1 MPILKRWLERKDG
14 NSAAM
19 ARTLNNAKVDRK
31 AREARPRFEQV
42 LTAENEAFLWRID
55 DYPWARSVWNFHP
68 EFEIHLI
75 RKSTG
80 TAFIGDYIGE
90 FSPGH
95 LTIVGGGLPH
105 NWVSHVRSGETVSAR
120 DLVVQFDPEKLKKA
134 SAYLPEIG
142 ALDKLFELALRG
154 LLFYGN
160 TARIGADALE
170 NLGNARGLDRLNQ
183 FLHLLERLATS
194 DTYKVFSSPGFFPDL
209 NSSALDIMQRCS
221 SYICDHMAYDLS
233 LPEVA
238 KVAGMTES
246 TFSRFFQRNSGRSFT
261 DYLTELRLGRA
272 CRLLA
277 ETHQSVSAIC
287 FEVGYSNLS
296 NFNRNFLKRRGM
308 TPSRYRDLALRKCQP
323 SHGPRP
329 KEAT

>member
-1 MPILKRWLERKDG
+1 MVK
-14 NSAAM
+14 
-19 ARTLNNAKVDRK
+19 TVNNAKVDRR
-31 AREARPRFEQV
+31 AGEAQPRFEQV
-42 LTAENEAFLWRID
+42 LTAENETFLWRID

-80 TAFIGDYIGE
+80 TVFIGDYIGE

-95 LTIVGGGLPH
+95 LTIVGSGLPH
-105 NWVSHVRSGETVSAR
+105 NWVSHIRTGEIVAAR

-134 SAYLPEIG
+134 STHLPEVA
-142 ALDKLFELALRG
+142 ALEKFFELALRG
-154 LLFYGN
+154 ILFSGD

-170 NLGNARGLDRLNQ
+170 AMGNARGLDRLNR
-183 FLHLLERLATS
+183 FLQLLELLATS
-194 DTYKVFSSPGFFPDL
+194 STCQVLSSPEFFPDL

-221 SYICDHMAYDLS
+221 SYIYDRMATDLS
-233 LPEVA
+233 LPDVA

-246 TFSRFFQRNSGRSFT
+246 TFSRFFQTNSGRSFT
-261 DYLTELRLGRA
+261 DYLTELRIGRA

-277 ETHQSVSAIC
+277 ETQQPVSGIC
-287 FEVGYSNLS
+287 YEVGYLNLS

-308 TPSRYRDLALRKCQP
+308 TPSQYRDLALRKCP
-323 SHGPRP
+323 PGHGPCP
-329 KEAT
+329 KGAR

>member
-1 MPILKRWLERKDG
+1 
-14 NSAAM
+14 M
-19 ARTLNNAKVDRK
+19 ARTVKVEPRTS
-31 AREARPRFEQV
+31 EARPRFEQV
-42 LTAENEAFLWRID
+42 LTAENETFLWRID

-80 TAFIGDYIGE
+80 TVFIGDYIGE

-105 NWVSHVRSGETVSAR
+105 NWVSHIRTGEIVSAR

-134 SAYLPEIG
+134 STYLPEIA
-142 ALDKLFELALRG
+142 ALEKFLELALRG
-154 LLFYGN
+154 ILFRGD

-170 NLGNARGLDRLNQ
+170 AMGHARGLDRLNQ
-183 FLHLLERLATS
+183 FLQLLELLATANS
-194 DTYKVFSSPGFFPDL
+194 YQVLSSPEFSPDL

-221 SYICDHMAYDLS
+221 SYICDHMTSDLS
-233 LPEVA
+233 LSDVA

-246 TFSRFFQRNSGRSFT
+246 TFSRFFQKNSGRSFT
-261 DYLTELRLGRA
+261 DYLTELRIGRA

-277 ETHQSVSAIC
+277 ETQQPVSGIC
-287 FEVGYSNLS
+287 YEVGYLNLS

-308 TPSRYRDLALRKCQP
+308 TPSQYRDLALRKCP
-323 SHGPRP
+323 PGHGQRP
-329 KEAT
+329 NGAT

>member
-1 MPILKRWLERKDG
+1 
-14 NSAAM
+14 M
-19 ARTLNNAKVDRK
+19 ARTVNKAKVEPRTS
-31 AREARPRFEQV
+31 EARPRFEQV
-42 LTAENEAFLWRID
+42 LTAENETFLWRID

-80 TAFIGDYIGE
+80 TVFIGDYIGE

-105 NWVSHVRSGETVSAR
+105 NWVSHIRAGEIVNAR

-134 SAYLPEIG
+134 STCLPEIA
-142 ALDKLFELALRG
+142 ALEKFFELALRG
-154 LLFYGN
+154 ILFRGD
-160 TARIGADALE
+160 TARAGADALE
-170 NLGNARGLDRLNQ
+170 AMGHARGIDRLIQ
-183 FLHLLERLATS
+183 FLQLLELLATS
-194 DTYKVFSSPGFFPDL
+194 NTYQVLSSPEFSPDL

-221 SYICDHMAYDLS
+221 SYICDHMATDLS
-233 LPEVA
+233 LPDVA

-246 TFSRFFQRNSGRSFT
+246 TFSRFFQKNAGRSFT
-261 DYLTELRLGRA
+261 DYLTELRIGRA

-277 ETHQSVSAIC
+277 ETQQPVSGIC
-287 FEVGYSNLS
+287 YEVGYLNLS

-308 TPSRYRDLALRKCQP
+308 TPSQYRDLALRKCPPGHGQP
-323 SHGPRP
+323 P
-329 KEAT
+329 KGAA

>member
-1 MPILKRWLERKDG
+1 
-14 NSAAM
+14 M
-19 ARTLNNAKVDRK
+19 ARNDNKVK
-31 AREARPRFEQV
+31 AERRERESRPRFEQV
-42 LTAENEAFLWRID
+42 LTAENETFLWRID

-68 EFEIHLI
+68 ECEIHLI

-80 TAFIGDYIGE
+80 TVFIGDYIGE

-105 NWVSHVRSGETVSAR
+105 NWVTHVRASGTVTGR

-134 SAYLPEIG
+134 SIHLPEMA
-142 ALDKLFELALRG
+142 ALDKFLELARRG
-154 LLFYGN
+154 ILFSGD

-170 NLGNARGLDRLNQ
+170 TMGDARGFDRLNQ
-183 FLHLLERLATS
+183 FLQLLQLLATS
-194 DTYKVFSSPGFFPDL
+194 DTYKVLSSADFLPDL

-221 SYICDHMAYDLS
+221 SYICDHMASDLS
-233 LPEVA
+233 LPDVA

-246 TFSRFFQRNSGRSFT
+246 TFSRFFQKNAGRSFS

-277 ETHQSVSAIC
+277 ETQQSVSAIC
-287 FEVGYSNLS
+287 YDVGYSNLS
-296 NFNRNFLKRRGM
+296 NFNRNFLKRRAM
-308 TPSRYRDLALRKCQP
+308 TPSRYRDLALRKCRP
-323 SHGPRP
+323 SDRPRP

>member
-1 MPILKRWLERKDG
+1 MAGTVNKTKVER
-14 NSAAM
+14 
-19 ARTLNNAKVDRK
+19 R

-42 LTAENEAFLWRID
+42 LTAENETFLWRID

-80 TAFIGDYIGE
+80 MAFIGDYIGE

-105 NWVSHVRSGETVSAR
+105 NWVSHIRAGETINSR

-134 SAYLPEIG
+134 STYLPEIG
-142 ALDKLFELALRG
+142 ALEKFFELALRG
-154 LLFYGN
+154 ILFFGD
-160 TARIGADALE
+160 TARVGENTLE
-170 NLGNARGLDRLNQ
+170 AMGDARGLDRLNQ
-183 FLHLLERLATS
+183 FLQLLELLATS
-194 DTYKVFSSPGFFPDL
+194 KTYKVLSSPGFSPDL
-209 NSSALDIMQRCS
+209 NSSALDIMQRCT
-221 SYICDHMAYDLS
+221 SYICEHMASDLS
-233 LPEVA
+233 LLDVA

-246 TFSRFFQRNSGRSFT
+246 TFSRFFQKNSGRSFT
-261 DYLTELRLGRA
+261 EYLAELRIGRA

-277 ETHQSVSAIC
+277 ETQQPVSGIC
-287 FEVGYSNLS
+287 YEVGYFNLS

-308 TPSRYRDLALRKCQP
+308 TPSRYRVSASQV
-323 SHGPRP
+323 SVPRAGEI
-329 KEAT
+329 KT

>member
-1 MPILKRWLERKDG
+1 
-14 NSAAM
+14 M
-19 ARTLNNAKVDRK
+19 ARTVNKAKVEPRTS
-31 AREARPRFEQV
+31 EARPRFEQV
-42 LTAENEAFLWRID
+42 LTAENETFLWRID

-105 NWVSHVRSGETVSAR
+105 NWVSHIRAGEIVNAR

-134 SAYLPEIG
+134 STCLPEIA
-142 ALDKLFELALRG
+142 ALEKFFELALRG
-154 LLFYGN
+154 ILFRGD
-160 TARIGADALE
+160 TARAGADALE
-170 NLGNARGLDRLNQ
+170 AMGHARGIDRLIQ
-183 FLHLLERLATS
+183 FLQLLELLATS
-194 DTYKVFSSPGFFPDL
+194 NTYRVLSSPEFSPDL

-221 SYICDHMAYDLS
+221 SYICDHMATDLS
-233 LPEVA
+233 LPDVA

-246 TFSRFFQRNSGRSFT
+246 TFSRFFQKNAGRSFT
-261 DYLTELRLGRA
+261 DYLTELRIGRA

-277 ETHQSVSAIC
+277 ETQQPVSGIC
-287 FEVGYSNLS
+287 YEVGYLNLS

-308 TPSRYRDLALRKCQP
+308 TPSQYRDLALRKCP
-323 SHGPRP
+323 PGHGQAP
-329 KEAT
+329 KGAA